1 MVESKL
7 KFCHKFRGDGKHRG
21 VFNKKSA
28 IPEFVKKVPVFCE
41 FVE

>member
-1 MVESKL
+1 M
-7 KFCHKFRGDGKHRG
+7 KFCHKVSVMADIV
-21 VFNKKSA
+21 VFSGKKSL